1 MWLSQGLNQGLQ
13 IGPAILDKSAWDS
26 VAVVSV
32 ISWCPLKTVKL
43 FQKCLAGLPPA
54 GLKSNLICGLWWG
67 VEGGGARHVW
77 FEGSPTNTN
86 LSQGSVQLIV
96 AWMLVRPLNHWTNH
110 ACNIIAVHRPLSSQV
125 WGRHIN
131 TFFCTQDHFSIP
143 QTMVMMH
150 NPIPLRNLRMGKEI
164 WATDYHILSLG

>member
-67 VEGGGARHVW
+67 VEGGGGWAGMCDFKEASQIQICPKV
-77 FEGSPTNTN
+77 
-86 LSQGSVQLIV
+86 LS
-96 AWMLVRPLNHWTNH
+96 N
-110 ACNIIAVHRPLSSQV
+110 
-125 WGRHIN
+125 
-131 TFFCTQDHFSIP
+131 
-143 QTMVMMH
+143 
-150 NPIPLRNLRMGKEI
+150 
-164 WATDYHILSLG
+164 